1 MIENI
6 HIQFLKEL
14 KGSEFHK
21 DGAIA
26 ENARSPSEDK
36 VRGTTSRCLSD
47 ERSVRAG
54 LLLGTRRV

>member
-1 MIENI
+1 MS
-6 HIQFLKEL
+6 

-36 VRGTTSRCLSD
+36 VHGTTSRCLSD
-47 ERSVRAG
+47 EQSTRAG
-54 LLLGTRRV
+54 L